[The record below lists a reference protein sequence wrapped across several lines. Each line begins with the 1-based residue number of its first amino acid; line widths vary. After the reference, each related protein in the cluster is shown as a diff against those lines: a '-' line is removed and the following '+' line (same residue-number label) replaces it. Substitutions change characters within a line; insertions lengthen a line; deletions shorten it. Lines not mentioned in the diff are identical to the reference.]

1 MTALFLGGADRS
13 GTTLVADLVGTHA
26 NVSPIYDTEFVVS
39 LLTLILGDHT
49 PSKAA
54 LPERV
59 LVLMERWMRGFVAKQ
74 QGRLGERYQH
84 GSQYFLFRRRVVMD
98 ETKRLLQNLNR
109 GADPTIALRR
119 MITVLFDMHAR
130 SDGKLKWLN
139 KTPAYVDVL
148 PELGAVFPEMRFIH
162 CLRDGRDVVAS
173 IVAQPWGPNTIEEA
187 TQWWASKVRA
197 GQRFGKRHPTRYFEV
212 RFEDLLAAPE
222 FTLSRAFAFLG
233 EARDA
238 TELVSEYERRFG
250 FDIERTCRWVEW
262 SDAQLET
269 FDRYGGELLDEL
281 GYSLR
286 AEYAQI
292 TA

>member
-59 LVLMERWMRGFVAKQ
+59 LVLMERWIRGFVAKQ
-74 QGRLGERYQH
+74 QGRVGERYQH

-173 IVAQPWGPNTIEEA
+173 IVAQPWGPNTIAEA
-187 TQWWASKVRA
+187 TQWWARKVRA
-197 GQRFGKRHPTRYFEV
+197 GQLRGRDDEV
-212 RFEDLLAAPE
+212 KKWRSTATAREAELTELMELQQLQKVHAEEHGSDE
-222 FTLSRAFAFLG
+222 QTLRTQHLQPPLVFWTARRLGSASTSSSAFA
-233 EARDA
+233 R
-238 TELVSEYERRFG
+238 VRR
-250 FDIERTCRWVEW
+250 
-262 SDAQLET
+262 
-269 FDRYGGELLDEL
+269 
-281 GYSLR
+281 
-286 AEYAQI
+286 
-292 TA
+292 